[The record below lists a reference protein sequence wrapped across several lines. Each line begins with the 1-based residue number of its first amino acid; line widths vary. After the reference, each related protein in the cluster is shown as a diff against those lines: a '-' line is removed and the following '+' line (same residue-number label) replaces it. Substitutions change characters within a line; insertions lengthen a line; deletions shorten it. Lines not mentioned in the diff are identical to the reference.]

1 MIKVYQIMN
10 KIKKTGSQVQK
21 NKVDMHIL
29 LMINLFYKTLIKNY
43 RRRDKITMMIFFIKS
58 LMNKF

>member
-43 RRRDKITMMIFFIKS
+43 RRRDKITMMIFLIKS